1 MTPANVV
8 RSIQFSSTSQLQEI
22 DMYFTYQKIGNA
34 TLIITHAPDG
44 EEVEYQVQT
53 ARGLRSCYFDRRD
66 HAEALARV
74 V

>member
-1 MTPANVV
+1 
-8 RSIQFSSTSQLQEI
+8 
-22 DMYFTYQKIGNA
+22 MYFTYHKIGNA
-34 TLIITHAPDG
+34 TLIVTHAPDG